1 MNEKLFTLALIEI
14 FMSIVLTVLVI
25 YISYRLLKW
34 FFFRKEDLE
43 GPNHAFTIFTSGVVL
58 SIGLILSEILPS
70 ITNIIRISTTQD
82 VSYSNADIVKYSLL
96 YLGIGFLM
104 AVLINA
110 AVFFL
115 FSMLTK
121 GHNEFKAI
129 KNNQTTTA
137 ILVVAIMIS
146 ITIMIKGSIALL
158 ISSLIPYPEVTNFF

>member
-1 MNEKLFTLALIEI
+1 M
-14 FMSIVLTVLVI
+14 
-25 YISYRLLKW
+25 
-34 FFFRKEDLE
+34 
-43 GPNHAFTIFTSGVVL
+43 

>member
-1 MNEKLFTLALIEI
+1 MNEKLFTLALMEI
-14 FMSIVLTVLVI
+14 FISILLTVLVI

-34 FFFRKEDLE
+34 FFFRNEDLE
-43 GPNHAFTIFTSGVVL
+43 GDNHAFTIFTSGVVL

-70 ITNIIRISTTQD
+70 ITNIIRISTTQE
-82 VSYSNADIVKYSLL
+82 VNYSNASIVQYSLL

-121 GHNEFKAI
+121 GHNEFEAI

-158 ISSLIPYPEVTNFF
+158 ISSLIPYPEVTNFL